1 MTDEKKPY
9 YQRVAETVI
18 EALEKGT
25 APWVKPWS
33 PGRLPEKP
41 INAVSGK
48 AYRGINR
55 IMLGMSDEALAT
67 PDDPRWCT
75 YKQAQELG
83 GQVKRGSQGTVVQY
97 WQFEEE
103 RLKRDDQGKPILGED
118 GQKQYESARL
128 EKPRVFFS
136 TVFHASQIENMP
148 PLPSKEKLDW
158 PKQAWERR
166 GRAEKI
172 LTNSE
177 AKIFHD
183 QPNQAFYR
191 PSSDEIHLPKPEQFA
206 TADRYYA
213 TALHEL
219 GHWTGHESRLNRDL
233 KHPFGSEPYARE
245 ELRAE
250 LASYMLGTDLGIG
263 HDPSQ
268 HHAYIASWIE
278 ALKKDP
284 QEIIRAARDAD
295 RIAEYVKGMELAK
308 DQGKETDIAQF
319 QDPLTREERSEIE
332 RKKDM
337 PPEAPTLAAM
347 AAAEIKRAIQDM
359 SRWNDLEAA
368 KEANGYGLFALQ
380 ELANGNM
387 PEAIESLN
395 KAAEVEAANGAN
407 TALSFTNSLAIL
419 HEAQQERATEQAAAT
434 RPPLPASEK
443 TWLQVPYLERE
454 EAKAA
459 GAKWDRAEKS
469 WYAPKGT
476 DLTPLEK
483 WLPDK
488 DFQYVEQGKTAFDL
502 GKAAFLDNK
511 RYVPLEDK
519 DWTRLVQDATSG
531 METVLAFKRTAEL
544 AQAWQKGWAKEQSN
558 ARVRER
564 KSDTLDPRQ
573 EFGGKLRQAGLIIE
587 GEPLFDGK
595 IHRVAVEGGNKG
607 AKDGAYSSYENDGHP
622 GGWWQNHKTGE
633 QGKWRATGHV
643 LSAEHKAELKAEC
656 IAAIEALHKK
666 TLDRAKAKWQAASQ
680 DKDAVLAH
688 PYLQNKAIAT
698 LGLAKLIHPYD
709 LPRLDKNGN
718 LLVPGYNFETGE
730 IQTLQTIGANGE
742 KRFQR
747 GCQKSGASYLFPA
760 EETSHDNDGKQVVLL
775 AEGYATGASIH
786 AATGLP
792 VAVAFDAGNL
802 KEAALAIK
810 KKLPNAAITICADN
824 DHNRPDG
831 KNIGIIKAKEV
842 AAAVGGKIVVPEFLP
857 NEKKKGL
864 TDFNDLQQARG
875 LSEVRKQ
882 VDKGVFAERAVDKP
896 QNQVG
901 R

>member
-1 MTDEKKPY
+1 M
-9 YQRVAETVI
+9 
-18 EALEKGT
+18 
-25 APWVKPWS
+25 
-33 PGRLPEKP
+33 
-41 INAVSGK
+41 
-48 AYRGINR
+48 
-55 IMLGMSDEALAT
+55 
-67 PDDPRWCT
+67 
-75 YKQAQELG
+75 
-83 GQVKRGSQGTVVQY
+83 KRGSQGTVVQY

-136 TVFHASQIENMP
+136 AVFHASQIENMP
-148 PLPSKEKLDW
+148 PLPPKEKLNS
-158 PKQAWERR
+158 PEQAWERHE
-166 GRAEKI
+166 RAEKI
-172 LTNSE
+172 LANSG
-177 AKIFHD
+177 AKLFHD

-191 PSSDEIHLPKPEQFA
+191 PSRDEIHLPKPEQFA
-206 TADRYYA
+206 TQDGYYA

-278 ALKKDP
+278 TLKKDP

-295 RIAEYVKGMELAK
+295 RIAEYVKGIELGK
-308 DQGKETDIAQF
+308 DQGTVMNAPSVPAHDDAGQSVAAGENGKET
-319 QDPLTREERSEIE
+319 LL
-332 RKKDM
+332 
-337 PPEAPTLAAM
+337 AP
-347 AAAEIKRAIQDM
+347 
-359 SRWNDLEAA
+359 
-368 KEANGYGLFALQ
+368 
-380 ELANGNM
+380 
-387 PEAIESLN
+387 
-395 KAAEVEAANGAN
+395 
-407 TALSFTNSLAIL
+407 
-419 HEAQQERATEQAAAT
+419 
-434 RPPLPASEK
+434 EK
-443 TWLQVPYLERE
+443 TWLNVSFKEKD

-459 GAKWDRAEKS
+459 GAKWDRDEKR
-469 WYAPKGT
+469 WYAPVGA
-476 DLTPLEK
+476 DLAPLAK
-483 WLPDK
+483 WLPEK
-488 DFQYVEQGKTAFDL
+488 EGEKPPAQSTTRP
-502 GKAAFLDNK
+502 AA
-511 RYVPLEDK
+511 R
-519 DWTRLVQDATSG
+519 
-531 METVLAFKRTAEL
+531 
-544 AQAWQKGWAKEQSN
+544 
-558 ARVRER
+558 
-564 KSDTLDPRQ
+564 DTLDPRQ
-573 EFGGKLRQAGLIIE
+573 EFGERLRQAGLIIE
-587 GEPLFDGK
+587 GEPLLDGK

-607 AKDGAYSSYENDGHP
+607 AKDGAYSGYENDGHP

-666 TLDRAKAKWQAASQ
+666 ALDRAKAKWQAASQ

-864 TDFNDLQQARG
+864 TDFNDLQKARG